1 MKKPILIAG
10 AIMMFVNIMVLAP
23 SCKHE
28 LPDPCATNKIELTID
43 KSDVIPKKSKGTITV
58 AAIGGKDFKFSLNGG
73 AYQSDGKFSELLAGS
88 YVLMVRNSWGCQ
100 DSATVD
106 IGTVNLCDGVTVGV
120 TAKIVNATSGKT
132 DGSLTVTAS
141 GGTTY
146 QYSIDGKNYQ
156 SSGTFSNLA
165 AGNYTITVKT
175 ENDCVGTA
183 NFTVGANDPCA
194 GITVKVTTTQTDPTT
209 GQSNGKVTATATGG
223 SGFTYSLNGGAYQT
237 SSSFSGLASGS
248 YSITA
253 KNANGC
259 TGSTTVTLGSNNPCT
274 GVTVTVTTTL
284 TNPTAGQSN
293 GSISV
298 SASGGSGFTYSLNG
312 GAYQSGTSFSGLAA
326 GSYTITAMNSTGCLG
341 TTTVSLSG
349 ANPCASVSII
359 VSGTA
364 TQVVP
369 CSSPAVNGTITA
381 SATGS
386 TGFTYNINGG
396 AYQSSTSFP
405 NLVAGTYTVGAK
417 DANGCS
423 GTTSVVVAPQPSGP
437 KFAAVRTL
445 ITNRCSGS
453 GCHMNGGSAAGYNFD
468 SDCSILTYWSKINSA
483 AVTNKSM
490 PKSPQSPLTSTEMQ
504 SITDWVNAGHG
515 YNN

>member
-1 MKKPILIAG
+1 MKKPFLVTA
-10 AIMMFVNIMVLAP
+10 ALLLALTISIFTP

-28 LPDPCATNKIELTID
+28 IPDPCATNKIELTVA
-43 KSDVIPKKSKGTITV
+43 KTDVIPKKSNGSITV
-58 AAIGGKDFKFSLNGG
+58 SAVGGKDFQFSLNGG
-73 AYQSDGKFSELLAGS
+73 PYQSNGNFADLLAGA
-88 YVLMVRNSWGCQ
+88 YRLLVRNSWGCQ
-100 DSATVD
+100 DSTTID
-106 IGTVNLCDGVTVGV
+106 IGTLNLCNGVTVGV
-120 TAKIVNATSGKT
+120 AGKVTNATSGKS
-132 DGSLTVTAS
+132 DGSIVVTAT
-141 GGTTY
+141 GGSTY
-146 QYSIDGKNYQ
+146 QYSIDGKTFQ
-156 SSGTFSNLA
+156 ASGTFSGLA

-183 NFTVGANDPCA
+183 IVTVGASDPCA

-209 GQSNGKVTATATGG
+209 GQSNGKITATATGG
-223 SGFTYSLNGGAYQT
+223 SGFTYSLNGAAYQT
-237 SSSFSGLASGS
+237 SSSFSGLAAGS

-253 KNANGC
+253 KNSNGC

-274 GVTVTVTTTL
+274 GVTITVTATP
-284 TNPTAGQSN
+284 TNPTTGQSN
-293 GSISV
+293 GTISV

-312 GAYQSGTSFSGLAA
+312 GTYQAGTTFSNLAA
-326 GSYTITAMNSTGCLG
+326 GSYTITAKNSNGCLG
-341 TTTVSLSG
+341 TTTVSLTG
-349 ANPCASVSII
+349 ADPCASVSIT

-369 CSSPAVNGTITA
+369 CSSPAVNGSIAVTA
-381 SATGS
+381 SGS
-386 TGFTYNINGG
+386 SGFTYNLNGG
-396 AYQSSTSFP
+396 AYQAGTSFT
-405 NLVAGTYTVGAK
+405 NLTAATYTVGVK

-423 GTTSVVVAPQPSGP
+423 KTTSVVVPTQPSGA

-453 GCHMNGGSAAGYNFD
+453 GCHTNGGSAAGYNFD

-490 PKSPQSPLTSTEMQ
+490 PKSPQAPLTTSEMQ
-504 SITDWVNAGHG
+504 SITDWVNAGHA